1 MQLRFTVSQN
11 KAAILIAM
19 KSTAKII
26 YLNLRRIF
34 LSPLRL
40 LFAKKPCEI
49 KLSSRIKKILFI
61 RIDRIGDLVLSTP
74 ALRVL
79 KQRFPQ
85 SELVVLVSP
94 SNQSLLLN
102 NPYVDKVFVYD
113 KRERLVD
120 KIGVIQQLR
129 GHGFDLAIDP
139 YPDYEVKTALVA
151 LLSGAKRRIGYSSYG
166 RDAFFNLKG
175 PGLVKDKHQID
186 LTLDILRPLGVG
198 MNDKKPE
205 IFLTNDEKQWA
216 RNWLRQRSAGGK
228 PIVGIHPGAYYES
241 QKWPPDSFGEVAK
254 RLRENKKLDAII
266 FGGLGDKD
274 LVEHINSMTSEDTL
288 THVQGDLRQFAA
300 LLSHCTLLICNNSGP
315 LHIAVALDIP
325 TISIM
330 GPTNKDRWMPMGN
343 IHKALRIDN
352 LPCIGCN
359 LGYCKI
365 RTHDCMRLISPSMVI
380 AAAKSSMQI

>member
-1 MQLRFTVSQN
+1 LRFTVSQN

-26 YLNLRRIF
+26 YLNLRRIL

-40 LFAKKPCEI
+40 LFAKKPSEI

-102 NPYVDKVFVYD
+102 NPYVDKVFAYD

-166 RDAFFNLKG
+166 RDVFFSLKG

-241 QKWPPDSFGEVAK
+241 QKWPPDSFAEVAR
-254 RLRENKKLDAII
+254 RLRENKRLDVII

-315 LHIAVALDIP
+315 LHVAVALGVP
-325 TISIM
+325 TISFM
-330 GPTNKDRWMPMGN
+330 GPTNKERWMPIGD
-343 IHKALRIDN
+343 IHKVLRIDD

-359 LGYCKI
+359 MGYCKI
-365 RTHDCMRLISPSMVI
+365 ETHDCMRLISPSMVTE
-380 AAAKSSMQI
+380 AARSFVRI